1 MTSCHACGEEMARL
15 PSWSGNHRMSWER
28 CPACGRMEMRVDES
42 VKPMGGLEY
51 AEYDFA
57 KLREMARGGK
67 NPR

>member
-1 MTSCHACGEEMARL
+1 MTSCPACGAQMERS
-15 PSWSGNHRMSWER
+15 PSWSGNPRLSWER
-28 CPACGRMEMRVDES
+28 CHECGRMELDVDAS
-42 VKPMGGLEY
+42 LPPAGGLEY